1 MRMEA
6 TSRFDAGSSRTR
18 SCGSW
23 ADTLAQAIFC
33 FSPPESLNRLRSS
46 RSSSPKRTTTP
57 AIAASMSVGAHPMFS
72 HPKASSLV
80 VSTLK
85 NWLRGF
91 WNTLPTRVARRVMG
105 STDGST
111 PSTSARPHR
120 SPS

>member
-1 MRMEA
+1 
-6 TSRFDAGSSRTR
+6 
-18 SCGSW
+18 
-23 ADTLAQAIFC
+23 
-33 FSPPESLNRLRSS
+33 
-46 RSSSPKRTTTP
+46 
-57 AIAASMSVGAHPMFS
+57 MFS

-120 SPS
+120 SPRRIAGSAPFSRRVTVVLPQPERPHNTTTSPAGTSSSRSSSA

>member
-1 MRMEA
+1 MDASMRMEA

-23 ADTLAQAIFC
+23 ADTLA
-33 FSPPESLNRLRSS
+33 
-46 RSSSPKRTTTP
+46 KRTTTP